1 MLTNGLTL
9 TQARREERANRGRRW
24 PESADARRWGSVV
37 YIEDIHSYSIIG
49 DCTEFR
55 RWSDTILASEQICIA
70 LGSGCMMQRSGM
82 NQKIK
87 YRGITRYQ
95 DSDPVPALVGRLNSL
110 SSAFHLLWYNETDF
124 GHENHEVS
132 APACAPLLFF
142 GFAFMDID
150 AASAACDLID
160 KKLSAACDDRARR
173 EAQWRDRSALFL
185 GLLDE
190 ACLFLCDATEGGT
203 QDAILERVNQTVN
216 RAILLGYRGLDFD
229 FLPPFAH
236 SDESPLLRGLKK
248 EPNVFCAHKLHLL
261 RGNTSPNM
269 SNASKALVTSGLPS
283 SSKAP
288 YRRASNLPPSRKYPE
303 SPFQTLPSRLRDSL
317 KISQVPKSSRR
328 FLLFPT
334 IYPLSSLLSALIPPY
349 PPPPPPLLPSTP
361 GPYPTDYLCGLTA
374 DSIER
379 AVFRCTPRYLNTVAH
394 LSISNIRT
402 LLLSDVFDNHIVQFI
417 LLNYVVI
424 VTSSM
429 HNFFFLIFVSVFG
442 FGRSSRRADRVA
454 HRNKKIIAVLK
465 KYFAT
470 KAPPGE
476 TSASIHTTI
485 PVFNLHPDPPHPNDE
500 PRLPD
505 AWKTTPRPHPLSSPL
520 ARFED
525 DVTLPS
531 SPSPLVHA
539 IYHARCEITG
549 DSENQA
555 LTLVHSNNTLVFPS
569 NENDHDRP
577 FLTYY
582 LLDEPCDRTFG
593 LIAHH
598 VPIALESL
606 TPHCLADDSRKLMFV
621 ADNARVK
628 SYSWASATG
637 AIYESPLAT
646 HTLSTPEHHGP
657 LAMLAGG
664 RFMRTGKGSV
674 GLWNLDELAT
684 HGVQG
689 ISRIG
694 GLLKGKYECPNAHL
708 IPRTSHNVKLYFAPN
723 KLF

>member
-1 MLTNGLTL
+1 
-9 TQARREERANRGRRW
+9 
-24 PESADARRWGSVV
+24 
-37 YIEDIHSYSIIG
+37 
-49 DCTEFR
+49 
-55 RWSDTILASEQICIA
+55 
-70 LGSGCMMQRSGM
+70 
-82 NQKIK
+82 
-87 YRGITRYQ
+87 
-95 DSDPVPALVGRLNSL
+95 
-110 SSAFHLLWYNETDF
+110 
-124 GHENHEVS
+124 
-132 APACAPLLFF
+132 
-142 GFAFMDID
+142 MDID
-150 AASAACDLID
+150 AVSAACDLID
-160 KKLSAACDDRARR
+160 TKLSAACEDRAIR

-190 ACLFLCDATEGGT
+190 ACLFLRDASHGEGGT

-236 SDESPLLRGLKK
+236 SNEFPVLRGLKK
-248 EPNVFCAHKLHLL
+248 EPNVF
-261 RGNTSPNM
+261 S
-269 SNASKALVTSGLPS
+269 
-283 SSKAP
+283 
-288 YRRASNLPPSRKYPE
+288 
-303 SPFQTLPSRLRDSL
+303 
-317 KISQVPKSSRR
+317 
-328 FLLFPT
+328 
-334 IYPLSSLLSALIPPY
+334 
-349 PPPPPPLLPSTP
+349 
-361 GPYPTDYLCGLTA
+361 
-374 DSIER
+374 
-379 AVFRCTPRYLNTVAH
+379 
-394 LSISNIRT
+394 
-402 LLLSDVFDNHIVQFI
+402 
-417 LLNYVVI
+417 
-424 VTSSM
+424 
-429 HNFFFLIFVSVFG
+429 
-442 FGRSSRRADRVA
+442 

-470 KAPPGE
+470 KPP
-476 TSASIHTTI
+476 
-485 PVFNLHPDPPHPNDE
+485 PDPPHPNDE

-646 HTLSTPEHHGP
+646 HTFSTPEHHGP

-664 RFMRTGKGSV
+664 PFMRTGKGSV

-694 GLLKGKYECPNAHL
+694 GLLKGKRGSNDAIEQSAGTPPASTIRYADARFEPTVWAYHPSLPATMLCATNTVASGDFSCVAVDLEHGGKIVGRYLGAFGNVRSFSTSGADPNVFLTAGNDGYARLYDVRRPLPVLTLCSSTGEDSCGGALLIHPDGVPGIFTAASRDEVIRFWDVRGKRMVYELSTGNTQVTGMAWHEAHCAL
-708 IPRTSHNVKLYFAPN
+708 YVSTTCEYMDQYGRSRGYRHAKVPRTARTLDLEGEDSDEDYDSDDDDDDDGPCWPKNAAHAEDYFGHLFDAGDHRIFRYAFKEAPDISV
-723 KLF
+723 LPAYGEATVYSG